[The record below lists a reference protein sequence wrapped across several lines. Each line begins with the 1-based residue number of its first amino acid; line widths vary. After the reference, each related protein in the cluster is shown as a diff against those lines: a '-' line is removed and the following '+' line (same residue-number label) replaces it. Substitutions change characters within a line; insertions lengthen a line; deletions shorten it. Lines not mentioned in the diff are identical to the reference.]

1 MSKAEI
7 VAITM
12 PKWGLSMTEGKVM
25 EWLVEEGAVLKVGDA
40 MVDIETEKI
49 ANTFEAL
56 DAGTLSK
63 IVATPDEILPI
74 GALLGVLTTSEIS
87 DEEITA
93 FVEEFQANYVP
104 PEPESE
110 EGNDAYAFIEVD
122 NYKIRYSKMG
132 DGEKNIILIHGFGG
146 DSDRWLFTQQ
156 PLSELATVYALD
168 LPGHGQSTKIISD
181 PSVRGLAKV
190 VLSFMDELGLDQ
202 AHLIGHSLGGAIALQ
217 TAELDKSRVTRIS
230 LIAPVGLGS
239 EINEAYINEFITA
252 DSRKQMKKALQEL
265 VADPNLVNRSLVN
278 DMLKFKRT
286 DGVEDALKAIA
297 SQFITEEGTQAD
309 NFLQVL
315 SDLPK
320 SMVIWGSE
328 DKIIPSDHCNGLGE
342 GVSVHILEGYGH
354 LVQLEAA
361 NEVNSLL
368 LDLI

>member
-12 PKWGLSMTEGKVM
+12 PKWGLSMTEGKIM

-87 DEEITA
+87 DEEITV

-104 PEPESE
+104 PEPENE
-110 EGNDAYAFIEVD
+110 DGNDAYAFIEVD

-190 VLSFMDELGLDQ
+190 VLSFMDELGIDQ

-217 TAELDKSRVTRIS
+217 IAELDESRVTLLS

-239 EINEAYINEFITA
+239 EINVAYINEFITA

-297 SQFITEEGTQAD
+297 SQFITKEGTQAE

-320 SMVIWGSE
+320 SMIIWGSE
-328 DKIIPSDHCNGLGE
+328 DKIIPSEHCNGLEE
-342 GVSVHILEGYGH
+342 GASVHILEGYGH